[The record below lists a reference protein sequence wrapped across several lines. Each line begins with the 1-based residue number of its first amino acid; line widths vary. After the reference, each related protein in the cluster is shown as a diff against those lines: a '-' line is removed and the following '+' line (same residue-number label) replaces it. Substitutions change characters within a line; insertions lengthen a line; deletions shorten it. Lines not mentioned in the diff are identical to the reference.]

1 MEEKLMFNNGTE
13 VEGHQIETETR
24 LFVYLFGVTLEE
36 AFDLLKVPDNTKI
49 IKWERYGQTGTV
61 RGYKKLMSISVEQGE
76 MISASL
82 KKA

>member
-1 MEEKLMFNNGTE
+1 MNGMLTFNNGTE
-13 VEGHQIETETR
+13 VQGHQLETETR

-36 AFDLLKVPDNTKI
+36 AFDLLKVPDNTKV

-61 RGYKKLMSISVEQGE
+61 RGYKTLMSVSVEQGG

-82 KKA
+82 KK